1 MNAGVAIDCGPFGG
15 LCDNGHG
22 AKNAHLL
29 RHFILKTIIFSMDRL
44 GTNIGKALKR
54 DAFSQGS
61 RKGTS
66 PHMGCPL

>member
-44 GTNIGKALKR
+44 GTNIGKALKKSR
-54 DAFSQGS
+54 ESRRSARPRSGGS
-61 RKGTS
+61 S
-66 PHMGCPL
+66 